1 MVVSIIDS
9 LTTVTEVCLLQG
21 HEMNTKTV
29 ANGTTRVFSD
39 DLIATNINNVIR
51 FVLGNSKDD
60 LNSNIKIMAIN
71 TLSVIALNNIM
82 HEAGYLERWEPA
94 DPFDKERLLLMIMT
108 MAEESDEAIHNV
120 LLYNDPRDYYIY

>member
-1 MVVSIIDS
+1 MVVSIINS

-21 HEMNTKTV
+21 HEMNTRTV
-29 ANGTTRVFSD
+29 ANGTTRIFSD
-39 DLIATNINNVIR
+39 DAINTTINNVIR

-60 LNSNIKIMAIN
+60 LNSNIKLFAIN

-82 HEAGYLERWEPA
+82 HEAGYLENWEPQ

-120 LLYNDPRDYYIY
+120 LLYNDPRDYIY